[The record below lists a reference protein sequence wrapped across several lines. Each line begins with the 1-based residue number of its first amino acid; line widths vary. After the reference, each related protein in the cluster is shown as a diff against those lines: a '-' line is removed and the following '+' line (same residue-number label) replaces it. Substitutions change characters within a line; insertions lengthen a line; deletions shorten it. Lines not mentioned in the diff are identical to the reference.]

1 MIVVRASIQKDGECV
16 IDSLEKQLEK
26 QFGDKLA
33 PVRSSLKNRNK
44 CMKLAKEEEAKFK
57 IKGGCYNT
65 ERIIRE
71 KLGSK

>member
-1 MIVVRASIQKDGECV
+1 M

-44 CMKLAKEEEAKFK
+44 CMRLAKEEDAKFK
-57 IKGGCYNT
+57 MNGRGYNT